1 VIELWIAVKNKGM
14 HCTLC
19 TVDLLSTNGFGT
31 GRVSW
36 YASRHIRLNV

>member
-1 VIELWIAVKNKGM
+1 VIGLWIAVKNKSV

-19 TVDLLSTNGFGT
+19 TVDLLSTNEFET